1 MNLARRFSLNNIDF
15 KLIEKTDH
23 IGGKIYSEICD
34 DFILDYGFQIYLD
47 NYKFSKKVLDLNNL
61 NLKKFYSGGILI
73 HDNNL
78 KLYSN
83 PLFDFFA
90 KNNNIWKEIIPLA
103 AIFVNSLFDNK
114 SGKSTKNWIDN
125 DFNTSQSFKLFAKS
139 FLRGVLLD
147 KDLKIDKSIALD
159 YLKLFSLGHATIPEY
174 GMYEIPK
181 QIYSKIDNK
190 NQVIFN
196 EEVNLIENN
205 KIITNEGNEY
215 LANNIIIA
223 TDLKSINNIFKLG
236 IEDVGREVT
245 NLYFKTDEKFL
256 DFPGIYLNGNKN
268 DIINHFCM
276 PNLISNKYSPIGKN
290 LLSVSLFNSK
300 LNQKEIIQ
308 QVKRELKGV
317 FGSVTDTLEL
327 IKIDSYFNDCFLPQD
342 INVKNMINNN
352 NNNIYYCGGYV
363 SNSSTE
369 AAMKS
374 SEKLADYLLRN

>member
-1 MNLARRFSLNNIDF
+1 
-15 KLIEKTDH
+15 
-23 IGGKIYSEICD
+23 
-34 DFILDYGFQIYLD
+34 
-47 NYKFSKKVLDLNNL
+47 
-61 NLKKFYSGGILI
+61 
-73 HDNNL
+73 
-78 KLYSN
+78 
-83 PLFDFFA
+83 
-90 KNNNIWKEIIPLA
+90 
-103 AIFVNSLFDNK
+103 
-114 SGKSTKNWIDN
+114 
-125 DFNTSQSFKLFAKS
+125 
-139 FLRGVLLD
+139 
-147 KDLKIDKSIALD
+147 
-159 YLKLFSLGHATIPEY
+159 
-174 GMYEIPK
+174 MYEIPK

-308 QVKRELKGV
+308 QVQRELKGV